1 MTMVNWLR
9 KKMAGSIE
17 TRRQDARQG
26 GFSMLEL
33 LVALLVT
40 SVGVLGVTGLTTLN
54 AQQRRSAAA
63 HADAVR
69 LAEDMIE
76 RIRANPAGLQAGSY
90 AASGDALGGSDCHA
104 NWCAAAELAA
114 FDLAQWGCALGV
126 STTDPSCRGPL
137 NATGTVEADAAA
149 RSVRITIQWQ
159 DGGEGRTL
167 TIDSGV

>member
-1 MTMVNWLR
+1 
-9 KKMAGSIE
+9 
-17 TRRQDARQG
+17 
-26 GFSMLEL
+26 MLEL

-40 SVGVLGVTGLTTLN
+40 SVGVLGVAGLTTLN
-54 AQQRRSAAA
+54 AQQRRSATA
-63 HADAVR
+63 HAEAVR

-90 AASGDALGGSDCHA
+90 AASGEALGGSDCHA
-104 NWCAAAELAA
+104 GWCAAAELAA
-114 FDLAQWGCALGV
+114 FDLAQWGCALGA

-137 NATGTVEADAAA
+137 NATGTVEADAGT